1 MIVAASALFST
12 EKFQRIRTKS
22 NFSQAAFLSALV
34 GVEVAEAAARA
45 AVASLSDVDPRKM
58 KEGLGSFANGARIQ
72 GTGHLFLWTSLEHF
86 GFTYVDVMGGKA
98 CYWQ

>member
-1 MIVAASALFST
+1 MIVAAFALFST
-12 EKFQRIRTKS
+12 ENFHMIRTKS

-72 GTGHLFLWTSLEHF
+72 GTDHFLWTSPEHF
-86 GFTYVDVMGGKA
+86 GFTHGDVMGSKA
-98 CYWQ
+98 CYW